1 LNFEY
6 FIAKHISAG
15 KSDQYAKPVI
25 RISYISIAL
34 GLALMI
40 ISVSIVIGFKRSI
53 SDKIIGFASHLQI
66 TPFDNNESLEEKPI
80 TLEAGL
86 LDQLKVHP
94 NITHIQFAAKKAAV
108 LKTNEQIQGIVFKGI
123 EANYDTLFL
132 HENLVAG
139 RLPDIANSD
148 QTDEVIISVKLANS
162 LKVGLNDDLR
172 AWFVAGEKAQ
182 ARGRKFKVS
191 GIYKTSL
198 EDFDNVFVI
207 GDLGQIQKLNKWE
220 PNQVGSIELMINDP
234 EHMRDIAFDLYRAI
248 PFNLRIQTVIDEYPQ
263 IFNWLDLL
271 DVNVVVILTLMILVA
286 AITMISTLLILIIER
301 TNMVGV
307 LKALGANNRS
317 IRKIFLYKAA
327 YIIFRGMLWGNII
340 GLLFYFTQY
349 HFRFVKLSPENYY
362 VDYVPVE
369 LSLLYFV
376 LLNLGTLIVCLSMLI
391 APSYYITRIVPSKAL
406 RYE

>member
-15 KSDQYAKPVI
+15 KSDQYAKPVV
-25 RISYISIAL
+25 RISYVSIAL

-40 ISVSIVIGFKRSI
+40 ISVSVVIGFKRSI

-80 TLEAGL
+80 TIDDEL
-86 LDQLKVHP
+86 LHQLKAHP

-108 LKTNEQIQGIVFKGI
+108 LKTDEQIQGIVFKGI
-123 EANYDTLFL
+123 GTNYDTAFL
-132 HENLVAG
+132 HGSLVAG
-139 RLPDIANSD
+139 RMPDIPDSKR
-148 QTDEVIISVKLANS
+148 TDEVLISTRLAKN

-172 AWFVAGEKAQ
+172 AWFIAGDKAQ

-198 EDFDNVFVI
+198 EDFDNIFVI
-207 GDLGQIQKLNKWE
+207 GDLRQIQKLNKWE

-234 EHMRDIAFDLYRAI
+234 EQMRDIAFDLYRAI

-327 YIIFRGMLWGNII
+327 YIIFKGILWGNIL
-340 GLLFYFTQY
+340 GLAFYFIQ
-349 HFRFVKLSPENYY
+349 HQFRLIKLSPENYY

-369 LSLLYFV
+369 LSLLYLV
-376 LLNLGTLIVCLSMLI
+376 LLNAGTILVCLSMLI

>member
-1 LNFEY
+1 MNFEY

-15 KSDQYAKPVI
+15 KSDQYAKPVV
-25 RISYISIAL
+25 RISYVSIAL

-40 ISVSIVIGFKRSI
+40 ISVSVVIGFKRSI

-80 TLEAGL
+80 TIDDEL
-86 LDQLKVHP
+86 LHQLKAHP

-108 LKTNEQIQGIVFKGI
+108 LKTDEQIQGIVFKGI
-123 EANYDTLFL
+123 GTNYDTAFL
-132 HENLVAG
+132 HGSLVAG
-139 RLPDIANSD
+139 RMPDIPDSKR
-148 QTDEVIISVKLANS
+148 TDEVLISTKLAKN

-172 AWFVAGEKAQ
+172 AWFIAGDKAQ

-207 GDLGQIQKLNKWE
+207 GDLRQIQKLNKWE

-234 EHMRDIAFDLYRAI
+234 EQMRDIAFDLYRAI

-327 YIIFRGMLWGNII
+327 YIIFKGILWGNIL
-340 GLLFYFTQY
+340 GLAFYFIQ
-349 HFRFVKLSPENYY
+349 HQFRLIKLSPENYY

-369 LSLLYFV
+369 LSLLYLV
-376 LLNLGTLIVCLSMLI
+376 LLNAGTILVCLSMLI